1 MHDLYSIFYNNITI
15 KGEIMKKTVLSVL
28 CGLCFVGM
36 AGAADITIYYSP
48 TCPHCHHAR
57 DYTSNNFIYEYPT
70 INVTMVDVTAPENRA
85 MFIDVLKTCDF
96 SSGGVPVIKIG
107 EKCFQ
112 GFGEGMADDMRAAI
126 EVDLSDDAKK
136 SAADVKK
143 SIAADGD
150 KYRDEHPTP
159 VATISEYSAQAT
171 DDNTEKKT
179 NASDNSIVSWIL
191 AILALLVL
199 GFSISVSR
207 KKSKK

>member
-1 MHDLYSIFYNNITI
+1 
-15 KGEIMKKTVLSVL
+15 
-28 CGLCFVGM
+28 
-36 AGAADITIYYSP
+36 
-48 TCPHCHHAR
+48 
-57 DYTSNNFIYEYPT
+57 
-70 INVTMVDVTAPENRA
+70 
-85 MFIDVLKTCDF
+85 
-96 SSGGVPVIKIG
+96 
-107 EKCFQ
+107 
-112 GFGEGMADDMRAAI
+112 MRAAI

-159 VATISEYSAQAT
+159 VATISEYSSPAT
-171 DDNTEKKT
+171 DGNTEKKT
-179 NASDNSIVSWIL
+179 NASDNSIVSWVL